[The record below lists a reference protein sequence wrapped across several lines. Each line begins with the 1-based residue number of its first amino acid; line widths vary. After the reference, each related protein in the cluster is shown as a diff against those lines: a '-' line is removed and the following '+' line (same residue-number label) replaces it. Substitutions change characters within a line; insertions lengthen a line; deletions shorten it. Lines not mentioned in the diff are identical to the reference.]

1 MIIEG
6 VYQMAIRIE
15 RDITTTYLQSAMERA
30 AANRKEGR
38 IPVRQADG
46 TYTVASATSTKLYT
60 VRIINLTQLA
70 ASCNCAHGTGE
81 GRGTCWHV
89 VASLAEEVRRLG
101 GKYTVRPRKTAPAA
115 ASVEWIKK
123 GFVR

>member
-1 MIIEG
+1 
-6 VYQMAIRIE
+6 MAIRIE

-46 TYTVASATSTKLYT
+46 TYTVASASSTKLYS
-60 VRIINLTQLA
+60 VRIINLTQLS

-89 VASLAEEVRRLG
+89 VASLAQEVRRLG
-101 GKYTVRPRKTAPAA
+101 GKYTIKPRKEAQRPTWIATAFA
-115 ASVEWIKK
+115 
-123 GFVR
+123 R